1 MTPLRPLAALVVFVL
16 AGLVMAP
23 VSSAR
28 AQEPLVAAASD
39 LQFALVE
46 LAEAFEADT
55 GLSVRLVTG
64 SSGSFARQIRQ
75 GAPFELF
82 LSADEAYVLDLARD
96 GHLRDEGVLYAIGR
110 LALLVPDGSPIPLDG
125 PEGLATALA
134 EGRVRR
140 FAIANP
146 EHAPYGARAEEWLRH
161 HGLWE
166 AIQPRLVFGENV
178 SQAAQFALSGSAEG
192 GIVAWSLLRSPVLS
206 SRGRH
211 RLLDE
216 TGHAPLRQR
225 MALTRRAGPAAER
238 FYHWLQ
244 SPAARDILARHGFEL
259 PAPAEGAMPAE
270 PAEPP
275 HPTPPAGAVAPSPAA
290 G

>member
-1 MTPLRPLAALVVFVL
+1 MRPFRPLAAVL
-16 AGLVMAP
+16 ALLV
-23 VSSAR
+23 SALAMGSASR
-28 AQEPLVAAASD
+28 ASEPLVAAASD
-39 LQFALVE
+39 LQFALAE
-46 LAEAFEADT
+46 LVDAFQADT
-55 GLSVRLVTG
+55 GRSVRVVTG
-64 SSGSFARQIRQ
+64 SSGNFARQIRQ

-110 LALLVPDGSPIPLDG
+110 LALLVPDGSPISLDDG

-166 AIQPRLVFGENV
+166 TIRPRLVFGENV

-192 GIVAWSLLRSPVLS
+192 GIVAWSLLHSPVLS

-216 TGHAPLRQR
+216 AGHAPLRQR

-238 FYHWLQ
+238 FYRWLQ
-244 SPAARDILARHGFEL
+244 SPAAREVLARHGFAL
-259 PAPAEGAMPAE
+259 PASEAGAE
-270 PAEPP
+270 PAAPVRQA
-275 HPTPPAGAVAPSPAA
+275 PAPGAVDPPVAA

>member
-1 MTPLRPLAALVVFVL
+1 MRPFRPLAAVL
-16 AGLVMAP
+16 ALLV
-23 VSSAR
+23 SALAMGSASR
-28 AQEPLVAAASD
+28 ASEPLVAAASD
-39 LQFALVE
+39 LQFALAKLVD
-46 LAEAFEADT
+46 AFQADT
-55 GLSVRLVTG
+55 GRSVRVVTG
-64 SSGSFARQIRQ
+64 SSGNFARQIRQ

-110 LALLVPDGSPIPLDG
+110 LALLVPDGSPISLDDG

-166 AIQPRLVFGENV
+166 TIRPRLVFGENV

-192 GIVAWSLLRSPVLS
+192 GIVAWSLLHSPVLS

-216 TGHAPLRQR
+216 AGHAPLRQR

-238 FYHWLQ
+238 FYRWLQ
-244 SPAARDILARHGFEL
+244 SPAAREVLARHGFAL
-259 PAPAEGAMPAE
+259 PASEAGAE
-270 PAEPP
+270 PAAPVRQA
-275 HPTPPAGAVAPSPAA
+275 PAPGAVDPPVAA